1 MNVQGLTLN
10 MADLRETLTSVSQI
24 VNVGA
29 DLEGGTQLDVHG
41 GHEMLLLQQQQGLS
55 VNLLRQELGGELLA
69 ACEEE
74 EEERKERV
82 DEVSGWNVNK
92 GGTKK
97 WGRKQIKEQKFRS
110 TNHFFHYL
118 LIISPPTPK
127 YKDIQFPVTEDKEK
141 QHLRR

>member
-1 MNVQGLTLN
+1 MERGGF
-10 MADLRETLTSVSQI
+10 RETATSVFQV

-74 EEERKERV
+74 GEKSKER
-82 DEVSGWNVNK
+82 DENK
-92 GGTKK
+92 GVKRKK
-97 WGRKQIKEQKFRS
+97 RAGIYGHLQ
-110 TNHFFHYL
+110 HC
-118 LIISPPTPK
+118 PT
-127 YKDIQFPVTEDKEK
+127 
-141 QHLRR
+141 L